1 MEIIFTYLP
10 VRLKDVTEIYLK
22 YSIGNLNTQNI
33 IPTIYSDKDYFTH
46 TDLKYKWIQFD
57 VDSKYK
63 VDNLWSYPKLK
74 VLSIINKP
82 FIHLDN
88 DLVVEDFNKFINLIK
103 LPFLNI
109 CYKRKV
115 EEAQRSSFIDIFKKY
130 SNKKLNFEYLNNTSI
145 IGADDYELVN
155 KSYKEVLNVID
166 THYDFFLSRYNTIPP
181 ITLNQ
186 QYPNL
191 YFNNINYLFD
201 ENPSFENLSKN
212 GICHLSE
219 KNMIGNFVKNKNLI

>member
-1 MEIIFTYLP
+1 MEVVFTYLP
-10 VRLKDVTEIYLK
+10 VRLKDITEIYLK

-33 IPTIYSDKDYFTH
+33 IPTIYSDIDYFAH
-46 TDLKYKWIQFD
+46 TDLEYKWIEFD

-63 VDNLWSYPKLK
+63 VDTLWSYSKLK
-74 VLSIINKP
+74 VLSIIDKP

-88 DLVVEDFNKFINLIK
+88 DLIVEDFSKLLNIINPK
-103 LPFLNI
+103 TLNI
-109 CYKRKV
+109 CYKHLV
-115 EEAQRSSFIDIFKKY
+115 NDVNTFIDIFKKY
-130 SNKKLNFEYLNNTSI
+130 SNKQLNFECLNNTSI
-145 IGADDYELVN
+145 IGAEDYELVN

-191 YFNNINYLFD
+191 YFDNINYLFN
-201 ENPSFENLSKN
+201 ENPSFENLNKN
-212 GICHLSE
+212 GVCHLSE
-219 KNMIGNFVKNKNLI
+219 KNMVRNFVINKQLI

>member
-1 MEIIFTYLP
+1 MEVVFTYLP
-10 VRLKDVTEIYLK
+10 IRLKDITEIYLK
-22 YSIGNLNTQNI
+22 YSISNLNIQNI
-33 IPTIYSDKDYFTH
+33 IPIIYSDKDYFIH
-46 TDLKYKWIQFD
+46 TDLKYKWIEFD

-63 VDNLWSYPKLK
+63 IDTLWSYPKLK
-74 VLSIINKP
+74 VLSIFDRP

-88 DLVVEDFNKFINLIK
+88 DLIVEDFSKLLNLINPK
-103 LPFLNI
+103 ALNI
-109 CYKRKV
+109 CYKHSV
-115 EEAQRSSFIDIFKKY
+115 NDINTFVDIFKKY

-191 YFNNINYLFD
+191 YFDNVNYLFD
-201 ENPSFENLSKN
+201 KNPSYDDLSVN
-212 GICHLSE
+212 GVCHMAE
-219 KNMIGNFVKNKNLI
+219 KNIINSFILNKTLI